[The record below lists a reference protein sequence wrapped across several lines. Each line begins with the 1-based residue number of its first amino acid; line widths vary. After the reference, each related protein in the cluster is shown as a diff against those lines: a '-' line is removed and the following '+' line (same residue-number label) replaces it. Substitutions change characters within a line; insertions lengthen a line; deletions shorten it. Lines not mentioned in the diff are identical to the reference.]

1 MYRKRVKKSKIKSFD
16 DTLQICYEIVRRELT
31 QRETKRIKKLYYG
44 QRKKIMKGYID
55 HDIFLNQVVCD
66 DVNDAAKD
74 ILESF
79 LGT

>member
-1 MYRKRVKKSKIKSFD
+1 MYRKRVKKSKIKPFD
-16 DTLQICYEIVRRELT
+16 DTLQICYEIVRREFT
-31 QRETKRIKKLYYG
+31 PRETKRIKKLYYG

-55 HDIFLNQVVCD
+55 HNVSLNQVVCD